1 LSGKIKMTMGV
12 LVMAGKEKSKL
23 RQMIDEYGI
32 KDMNDVHEFVK
43 MLTAETIQ
51 AALDAELDSEL
62 GYSKYDYKNKQTD
75 NSRNGYSKKT
85 VQGNTGEL
93 EIKVPRDRQG
103 EYEPQ
108 LVKKHQSDVSSIEDK
123 VIFLY
128 AQGVST
134 RDIQK
139 TMQEMYGIDVDD
151 SRVSKIT
158 DKILPLIKEWQERP
172 LQSVY
177 AMMILDAVHYN
188 VRDNGIVTKKAAYV
202 AIGTDLDG
210 KKDVLGI
217 WLGASESSKYWLSVL
232 NGLKSRGV
240 QDILIASVDGL
251 SGFVE
256 AINVA
261 FPKTEVQRCI
271 IHQIRSSTR
280 YVSYKDIKQFTAA
293 LKPVYKAPTEETALA
308 AMDEFEAKWGSKY
321 PLAVKSWRVNWNE
334 LSTMFKY
341 PPEIRK
347 LIYTTNAIENFNRQL
362 RKVTKTKSA
371 FVSDDALMK
380 ILYLTTMNIVDK
392 WTMPIQNWGSILDNL
407 MIFFGDRVKI
417 AL

>member
-1 LSGKIKMTMGV
+1 M
-12 LVMAGKEKSKL
+12 
-23 RQMIDEYGI
+23 
-32 KDMNDVHEFVK
+32 
-43 MLTAETIQ
+43 
-51 AALDAELDSEL
+51 
-62 GYSKYDYKNKQTD
+62 
-75 NSRNGYSKKT
+75 
-85 VQGNTGEL
+85 
-93 EIKVPRDRQG
+93 
-103 EYEPQ
+103 
-108 LVKKHQSDVSSIEDK
+108 KKHQTDVSSIEDK

-128 AQGVST
+128 SQGIST

-151 SRVSKIT
+151 SRVCKIT

-177 AMMILDAVHYN
+177 AIMILDAVHYN

-202 AIGTDLDG
+202 AISTDLDG

-217 WLGASESSKYWLSVL
+217 WLGASESAKYWFSVL
-232 NGLKSRGV
+232 NGLKNRGV

-256 AINVA
+256 AIHTA
-261 FPKTEVQRCI
+261 YPKTEVQRCV

-280 YVSYKDIKQFTAA
+280 YVSYKDVKQFTAD
-293 LKPVYKAPTEETALA
+293 LKPVYKAPTEETALS
-308 AMDEFEAKWGSKY
+308 AMDAFEAKWCGKY
-321 PLAVKSWRVNWNE
+321 PLAVKSWWVNWNE

-392 WTMPIQNWGSILDNL
+392 WTMPIKEWGSILDNL

-417 AL
+417 TL

>member
-1 LSGKIKMTMGV
+1 
-12 LVMAGKEKSKL
+12 MARKDNSKL
-23 RQMIDEYGI
+23 KELIAEYGI

-62 GYSKYDYKNKQTD
+62 GYSKYDYKNKQTS
-75 NSRNGYSKKT
+75 NSRNGHSMKT
-85 VQGNTGEL
+85 VQGSMGEMEL
-93 EIKVPRDRQG
+93 QIPRDRDG
-103 EYEPQ
+103 EFEPQ
-108 LVKKHQSDVSSIEDK
+108 LVKKHQTDISSIEDK

-128 AQGVST
+128 SQGVST

-139 TMQEMYGIDVDD
+139 TMQEMYGINVDD

-158 DKILPLIKEWQERP
+158 DKILPLIKEWQERS

-177 AMMILDAVHYN
+177 AMVILDAIHYN

-202 AIGTDLDG
+202 AIGTDLEG
-210 KKDVLGI
+210 RKDVLGI
-217 WLGASESSKYWLSVL
+217 WLGANESAKYWLSVL
-232 NGLKSRGV
+232 NGLKNRGV
-240 QDILIASVDGL
+240 SDILIASVDGL

-256 AINVA
+256 AINTA

-271 IHQIRSSTR
+271 IHQIRSSCR
-280 YVSYKDIKQFTAA
+280 YVSYKDIKQFTAD
-293 LKPVYKAPTEETALA
+293 LKPVYKAPTEEIALA
-308 AMDEFEAKWGSKY
+308 ALDEFEAKWVKKY
-321 PLAVKSWRVNWNE
+321 PLGVKSWRVNWTE

-380 ILYLTTMNIVDK
+380 LLYLTTMQIVDK
-392 WTMPIQNWGSILDNL
+392 WTMPIRNWGMILDNL
-407 MIFFGDRVKI
+407 MVYFGDRVNI
-417 AL
+417 TL

>member
-1 LSGKIKMTMGV
+1 
-12 LVMAGKEKSKL
+12 MAGKEKSKL
-23 RQMIDEYGI
+23 RQMIKEYGI

-75 NSRNGYSKKT
+75 NSRNGYSQKT
-85 VQGNTGEL
+85 VQSSAGEM
-93 EIKVPRDRQG
+93 EIKVPRDRHG
-103 EYEPQ
+103 EYAPQ
-108 LVKKHQSDVSSIEDK
+108 LVKKHQTDVSSIEDK

-128 AQGVST
+128 SQGIST
-134 RDIQK
+134 RDIQR

-177 AMMILDAVHYN
+177 AMVILDAVHYN
-188 VRDNGIVTKKAAYV
+188 VRENGIVIKKAAYV

-217 WLGASESSKYWLSVL
+217 WLGVSESSKYWLSVL
-232 NGLKSRGV
+232 NGLKNRGV

-261 FPKTEVQRCI
+261 YPQTEVQRCI

-280 YVSYKDIKQFTAA
+280 YVSYKDIKQFTAD
-293 LKPVYKAPTEETALA
+293 LKPVYKAPTEEAALLS
-308 AMDEFEAKWGSKY
+308 MDEFEAKWGGKY

-341 PPEIRK
+341 SPEIRK

-380 ILYLTTMNIVDK
+380 ILYLTTMSIVDK
-392 WTMPIQNWGSILDNL
+392 WTMPIRDWGSILDNL
-407 MIFFGDRVKI
+407 LIFFGDRVKI
-417 AL
+417 TL

>member
-1 LSGKIKMTMGV
+1 
-12 LVMAGKEKSKL
+12 MAGKEKSKL
-23 RQMIDEYGI
+23 RQMIEEYGI

-75 NSRNGYSKKT
+75 NSRNGYSQKT
-85 VQGNTGEL
+85 VQSSTGEM

-103 EYEPQ
+103 EYSPQ
-108 LVKKHQSDVSSIEDK
+108 LVKKHQTDVSSIEDK

-128 AQGVST
+128 SQGIST
-134 RDIQK
+134 RDIQR

-172 LQSVY
+172 LQSIY
-177 AMMILDAVHYN
+177 AMMILDAVHYS

-256 AINVA
+256 AIKVA
-261 FPKTEVQRCI
+261 FPTTEVQRCI

-280 YVSYKDIKQFTAA
+280 YISYKDVKQFTAD
-293 LKPVYKAPTEETALA
+293 LKPVYKASTEETALSA
-308 AMDEFEAKWGSKY
+308 LDEFEAKWGGKY

-341 PPEIRK
+341 SPEIRK

-380 ILYLTTMNIVDK
+380 ILYLTTMSIVDK
-392 WTMPIQNWGSILDNL
+392 WTMPIKDWGSILGNL
-407 MIFFGDRVKI
+407 LIFFGDRVKI
-417 AL
+417 TL

>member
-1 LSGKIKMTMGV
+1 
-12 LVMAGKEKSKL
+12 MARKENSKL
-23 RQMIDEYGI
+23 REMIKEYGI

-51 AALDAELDSEL
+51 AALDAELENDL
-62 GYSKYDYKNKQTD
+62 GYSKYDYKNKQTS
-75 NSRNGYSKKT
+75 NSRNGYSPKT
-85 VQGNTGEL
+85 VQGSMGEM
-93 EIKVPRDRQG
+93 EIQVPRDRNG
-103 EYEPQ
+103 DFEPQ
-108 LVKKHQSDVSSIEDK
+108 LVKKHQTDVSSIEDK

-128 AQGVST
+128 SQGVST

-177 AMMILDAVHYN
+177 AMVILDAVHYN

-240 QDILIASVDGL
+240 SDILIASVDGL

-261 FPKTEVQRCI
+261 YPKTQVQRCI
-271 IHQIRSSTR
+271 IHQIRACTR
-280 YVSYKDIKQFTAA
+280 YVSYKDIKPFTTA
-293 LKPVYKAPTEETALA
+293 LKPIYKAPTEETALA
-308 AMDEFEAKWGSKY
+308 ALDDFEAKWGGKY

-347 LIYTTNAIENFNRQL
+347 LICTTNAIENFNRQL
-362 RKVTKTKSA
+362 RKITKTKSA

-380 ILYLTTMNIVDK
+380 ILYLTTMGIVDK
-392 WTMPIQNWGSILDNL
+392 WTMPVQNWGSILDNL

-417 AL
+417 TL

>member
-1 LSGKIKMTMGV
+1 
-12 LVMAGKEKSKL
+12 MARKENSKL
-23 RQMIDEYGI
+23 REMIREYGI

-62 GYSKYDYKNKQTD
+62 GYTKYDYKNKQTD
-75 NSRNGYSKKT
+75 NSRNGYSAKT
-85 VQGNTGEL
+85 VQGSMGEL
-93 EIKVPRDRQG
+93 EIQIPRDRNG
-103 EYEPQ
+103 EFEPQ
-108 LVKKHQSDVSSIEDK
+108 LVKKHQTDVSSIEDK

-128 AQGVST
+128 SQGVST

-139 TMQEMYGIDVDD
+139 TMQEMYGINVDD

-188 VRDNGIVTKKAAYV
+188 VRENGIVTKKAAYV

-232 NGLKSRGV
+232 NGLKNRGV

-280 YVSYKDIKQFTAA
+280 YVSYKDIKQFTAD

-308 AMDEFEAKWGSKY
+308 SMDEFEAKWGGKY
-321 PLAVKSWRVNWNE
+321 PLAVKSWRFNWNE

-380 ILYLTTMNIVDK
+380 ILYLTTMSIVDK
-392 WTMPIQNWGSILDNL
+392 WTMPIKGWSSILDNL
-407 MIFFGDRVKI
+407 LIFFGDRVKI
-417 AL
+417 VL

>member
-1 LSGKIKMTMGV
+1 
-12 LVMAGKEKSKL
+12 MAKKDNSKL
-23 RQMIDEYGI
+23 KELIAEYGI

-43 MLTAETIQ
+43 KLTAETIQ

-62 GYSKYDYKNKQTD
+62 GYSKYDYNNKQTS
-75 NSRNGYSKKT
+75 NSRNGHSSKT
-85 VQGNTGEL
+85 VQGSMGEMEL
-93 EIKVPRDRQG
+93 QIPRDREG
-103 EYEPQ
+103 EFEPQ
-108 LVKKHQSDVSSIEDK
+108 LVKKHQTDISSIEDK

-128 AQGVST
+128 SQGVST

-139 TMQEMYGIDVDD
+139 TMQEMYGINVDD

-177 AMMILDAVHYN
+177 AMVILDAIHYN

-202 AIGTDLDG
+202 AIGTDLEG
-210 KKDVLGI
+210 RKDVLGL
-217 WLGASESSKYWLSVL
+217 WLGANESAKYWLSVL
-232 NGLKSRGV
+232 NGLKNRGV
-240 QDILIASVDGL
+240 SDILIASVDGL
-251 SGFVE
+251 TGFVE
-256 AINVA
+256 AINTA

-271 IHQIRSSTR
+271 IHQIRSSSR
-280 YVSYKDIKQFTAA
+280 YVSYKDIKQFTAD
-293 LKPVYKAPTEETALA
+293 LKPVYKAPTEEIALA
-308 AMDEFEAKWGSKY
+308 AMDEFEAKWGKKY
-321 PLAVKSWRVNWNE
+321 PLGVKSWRANWNE

-341 PPEIRK
+341 PLEIRK

-380 ILYLTTMNIVDK
+380 ILYLTTMQIVDK
-392 WTMPIQNWGSILDNL
+392 WTMPIRDWGMILDNL
-407 MIFFGDRVKI
+407 MIYFGDRVNVT
-417 AL
+417 L

>member
-1 LSGKIKMTMGV
+1 
-12 LVMAGKEKSKL
+12 MAGKEKSKL
-23 RQMIDEYGI
+23 RQMIEEYGI

-51 AALDAELDSEL
+51 AALDAELENDL
-62 GYSKYDYKNKQTD
+62 GYSKYDYKNKQTE

-85 VQGNTGEL
+85 VQSNNGEM
-93 EIKVPRDRQG
+93 EININVARDRQG
-103 EYEPQ
+103 QYEPQ
-108 LVKKHQSDVSSIEDK
+108 LVKKHQTDVSSIEDK
-123 VIFLY
+123 IIFLY
-128 AQGVST
+128 SQGIST

-177 AMMILDAVHYN
+177 AMVILDAVHYN

-232 NGLKSRGV
+232 NGLKNRGV

-261 FPKTEVQRCI
+261 YPRTEVQRCI

-280 YVSYKDIKQFTAA
+280 YVSYKDVKQFTAD
-293 LKPVYKAPTEETALA
+293 LKPVYKAPTEETALSA
-308 AMDEFEAKWGSKY
+308 LDEFEAKWGGKY
-321 PLAVKSWRVNWNE
+321 PLAVKSWRANWNE

-380 ILYLTTMNIVDK
+380 ILYLTTMSIVDK
-392 WTMPIQNWGSILDNL
+392 WTMPIKEWGSILDNL
-407 MIFFGDRVKI
+407 MIFFGERVKI
-417 AL
+417 SL

>member
-1 LSGKIKMTMGV
+1 
-12 LVMAGKEKSKL
+12 MARKDNSKL
-23 RQMIDEYGI
+23 KELIAEYGI

-62 GYSKYDYKNKQTD
+62 GYSKYDYKNKQTT
-75 NSRNGYSKKT
+75 NSRNGHSVKT
-85 VQGNTGEL
+85 VQGSMGEMEL
-93 EIKVPRDRQG
+93 QIPRDREG
-103 EYEPQ
+103 EFEPQ
-108 LVKKHQSDVSSIEDK
+108 LVKKHQTDISSIEDK

-128 AQGVST
+128 SQGVST

-139 TMQEMYGIDVDD
+139 TMQEMYGINVDD

-177 AMMILDAVHYN
+177 AMVILDAIHYN

-202 AIGTDLDG
+202 AIGTDLEG
-210 KKDVLGI
+210 RKDVLGI
-217 WLGASESSKYWLSVL
+217 WLGANESAKYWLSVL
-232 NGLKSRGV
+232 NGLKNRGV
-240 QDILIASVDGL
+240 SDILIASVDGL
-251 SGFVE
+251 TGFVE
-256 AINVA
+256 AINTA

-271 IHQIRSSTR
+271 IHQIRSSSR
-280 YVSYKDIKQFTAA
+280 YVSYKDIKQFTAD
-293 LKPVYKAPTEETALA
+293 LKPIYKAPTEEIALA
-308 AMDEFEAKWGSKY
+308 ALDEFEAKWGKKY
-321 PLAVKSWRVNWNE
+321 PLGVKSWRVNWNE

-380 ILYLTTMNIVDK
+380 LLYLTTMQIVDK
-392 WTMPIQNWGSILDNL
+392 WTMPIRNWGMILDNL
-407 MIFFGDRVKI
+407 MVYFGDRVNV

>member
-1 LSGKIKMTMGV
+1 
-12 LVMAGKEKSKL
+12 MARKDNSKL
-23 RQMIDEYGI
+23 REMIKEYGI

-51 AALDAELDSEL
+51 AALDAELESEL
-62 GYSKYDYKNKQTD
+62 GYSKYDYKNKNTE
-75 NSRNGYSKKT
+75 NSRNGYSPKT
-85 VQGNTGEL
+85 VQGSMGEL
-93 EIKVPRDRQG
+93 EIQVPRDRNG
-103 EYEPQ
+103 EFEPQ
-108 LVKKHQSDVSSIEDK
+108 LVKKHQTDVSAIEDK

-128 AQGVST
+128 SQGIST

-172 LQSVY
+172 LQNVY
-177 AMMILDAVHYN
+177 AMVILDAIHYN

-217 WLGASESSKYWLSVL
+217 WLGTSESSKYWLSVL

-280 YVSYKDIKQFTAA
+280 YVSYKDIKQFTTD
-293 LKPVYKAPTEETALA
+293 LKPVYKAPTEEAALYA
-308 AMDEFEAKWGSKY
+308 LDEFEAKWGSKY

-380 ILYLTTMNIVDK
+380 ILYLTTMSIIDK
-392 WTMPIQNWGSILDNL
+392 WTMPIKEWGSILDNL

>member
-1 LSGKIKMTMGV
+1 MGR
-12 LVMAGKEKSKL
+12 KENTKL
-23 RQMIDEYGI
+23 KELIAEYGI

-51 AALDAELDSEL
+51 TALDAELDSDL
-62 GYSKYDYKNKQTD
+62 GYSKYDYKNKQTS
-75 NSRNGYSKKT
+75 NSRNGHSVKT
-85 VQGNTGEL
+85 VQGSMGEMEL
-93 EIKVPRDRQG
+93 QIPRDREG
-103 EYEPQ
+103 EFEPQ
-108 LVKKHQSDVSSIEDK
+108 LVKKHQTDISSIEDK

-128 AQGVST
+128 SQGIST

-139 TMQEMYGIDVDD
+139 TMQEMYGINVDD

-177 AMMILDAVHYN
+177 AMVILDAIHYN

-202 AIGTDLDG
+202 AIGTDLEG

-217 WLGASESSKYWLSVL
+217 WLGATESSKYWLSVL
-232 NGLKSRGV
+232 NGLKNRGV
-240 QDILIASVDGL
+240 SDILIASVDGL

-256 AINVA
+256 AINTA
-261 FPKTEVQRCI
+261 FPQTEVQRCI
-271 IHQIRSSTR
+271 IHQIRASGR
-280 YVSYKDIKQFTAA
+280 YVSYKDIKQFTAD
-293 LKPVYKAPTEETALA
+293 LKPIYKAPTEEVALLA
-308 AMDEFEAKWGSKY
+308 LDEFEAKWGSKY
-321 PLAVKSWRVNWNE
+321 PLGVKSWRVNWNE

-380 ILYLTTMNIVDK
+380 LLYLTTMQIVDK
-392 WTMPIQNWGSILDNL
+392 WTMPIRDWGMILDNL
-407 MIFFGDRVKI
+407 IIYFGDRVNI
-417 AL
+417 TL

>member
-1 LSGKIKMTMGV
+1 
-12 LVMAGKEKSKL
+12 MARKDNSKL
-23 RQMIDEYGI
+23 KELIAEYGI
-32 KDMNDVHEFVK
+32 KDLNDVHEFVK

-51 AALDAELDSEL
+51 AALDSELDNEL
-62 GYSKYDYKNKQTD
+62 GYSKYDYKNKQTS
-75 NSRNGYSKKT
+75 NSRNGYSPKT
-85 VQGNTGEL
+85 VQGSMGEV
-93 EIKVPRDRQG
+93 EIQVPRDRDG
-103 EYEPQ
+103 EFEPQ
-108 LVKKHQSDVSSIEDK
+108 LVKKHQTDISAIEDK
-123 VIFLY
+123 IIFLY
-128 AQGVST
+128 SQGVST

-139 TMQEMYGIDVDD
+139 TMQEMYGINVDD

-177 AMMILDAVHYN
+177 AMVILDAVHYN

-202 AIGTDLDG
+202 AIGTDLEG
-210 KKDVLGI
+210 RKDVLGI
-217 WLGASESSKYWLSVL
+217 WLGANESSKYWLSVL
-232 NGLKSRGV
+232 NGLKNRGV
-240 QDILIASVDGL
+240 SDILIASVDGL
-251 SGFVE
+251 SGFVD
-256 AINVA
+256 AIHAA

-271 IHQIRSSTR
+271 IHQIRSSCR
-280 YVSYKDIKQFTAA
+280 YVSYKDIKQFTAD
-293 LKPVYKAPTEETALA
+293 LKPVYKAATEDIALA
-308 AMDEFEAKWGSKY
+308 ALDEFEAKWGAKY
-321 PLAVKSWRVNWNE
+321 PLGVKSWRANWTE

-380 ILYLTTMNIVDK
+380 LLYLTTMQIVDK
-392 WTMPIQNWGSILDNL
+392 WTMPVRDWGIILDNL
-407 MIFFGDRVKI
+407 MIYFGDRVSI

>member
-1 LSGKIKMTMGV
+1 MEV
-12 LVMAGKEKSKL
+12 LIMSRKENSKL
-23 RQMIDEYGI
+23 KELIAEYGI

-51 AALDAELDSEL
+51 AALDAELDNQL
-62 GYSKYDYKNKQTD
+62 GYSKYDYKNKQTT
-75 NSRNGYSKKT
+75 NSRNGHSIKT
-85 VQGNTGEL
+85 VQGSMGEMEL
-93 EIKVPRDRQG
+93 QIPRDRDG
-103 EYEPQ
+103 EFEPQ
-108 LVKKHQSDVSSIEDK
+108 LVKKHQTDISSIEDK

-128 AQGVST
+128 SQGVST

-139 TMQEMYGIDVDD
+139 TMSEMYGINVDD

-158 DKILPLIKEWQERP
+158 DKVLPLIKEWQERP

-177 AMMILDAVHYN
+177 AMVILDAIHYN

-217 WLGASESSKYWLSVL
+217 WLGTNESSKYWLSVL

-240 QDILIASVDGL
+240 SDILIASVDGL

-256 AINVA
+256 AINTA
-261 FPKTEVQRCI
+261 FPQTEVQRCI
-271 IHQIRSSTR
+271 IHQIRASSR
-280 YVSYKDIKQFTAA
+280 YVSYKDIKQFTAD
-293 LKPVYKAPTEETALA
+293 LKPIYKAPTEDVALVA
-308 AMDEFEAKWGSKY
+308 LDEFEAKWGKKY
-321 PLAVKSWRVNWNE
+321 PLGVKSWRVNWNE

-380 ILYLTTMNIVDK
+380 LLYLTTMQIVDK
-392 WTMPIQNWGSILDNL
+392 WTMPVRDWGMILDNL
-407 MIFFGDRVKI
+407 MIYFGDRVNI
-417 AL
+417 TL

>member
-1 LSGKIKMTMGV
+1 
-12 LVMAGKEKSKL
+12 MARKENSKL
-23 RQMIDEYGI
+23 REMIKEYGI
-32 KDMNDVHEFVK
+32 KDMDDVHEFVK

-51 AALDAELDSEL
+51 AALDAELENDL
-62 GYSKYDYKNKQTD
+62 GYSKYDYKNKNTE
-75 NSRNGYSKKT
+75 NSRNGYSRKT
-85 VQGNTGEL
+85 VQGSMGEM
-93 EIKVPRDRQG
+93 EIQIPRDRNG

-108 LVKKHQSDVSSIEDK
+108 LVKKHQTDVSSIEDK
-123 VIFLY
+123 IIFLY
-128 AQGVST
+128 SQGIST

-139 TMQEMYGIDVDD
+139 TMQELYGIDVDD
-151 SRVSKIT
+151 SRVLKIT

-172 LQSVY
+172 LQNVY
-177 AMMILDAVHYN
+177 AMMILDAIHYN

-217 WLGASESSKYWLSVL
+217 WLEASESSKYWLSVL

-280 YVSYKDIKQFTAA
+280 YVSYKDIKQFTAD
-293 LKPVYKAPTEETALA
+293 LKPVYKAPTEGTALSA
-308 AMDEFEAKWGSKY
+308 LDEFEVRWGGKY

-380 ILYLTTMNIVDK
+380 ILYFTTMRIVDK
-392 WTMPIQNWGSILDNL
+392 WTMPI
-407 MIFFGDRVKI
+407 KE
-417 AL
+417 

>member
-1 LSGKIKMTMGV
+1 
-12 LVMAGKEKSKL
+12 MAGKEKSKL
-23 RQMIDEYGI
+23 RQMIEEYGI

-75 NSRNGYSKKT
+75 NSRNGYSQKT
-85 VQGNTGEL
+85 VQSSTGEM

-103 EYEPQ
+103 EYSPQ
-108 LVKKHQSDVSSIEDK
+108 LVKKHQTDVSSIEDK

-128 AQGVST
+128 SQGIST
-134 RDIQK
+134 RDIQR

-172 LQSVY
+172 LQSIY
-177 AMMILDAVHYN
+177 AMMILDAVHYS

-261 FPKTEVQRCI
+261 FPTTEVQRCI

-280 YVSYKDIKQFTAA
+280 YVSYKDVKQFTAD
-293 LKPVYKAPTEETALA
+293 LKPVYKASTEETALSA
-308 AMDEFEAKWGSKY
+308 LDEFEAKWGGKY

-341 PPEIRK
+341 SPEIRK

-380 ILYLTTMNIVDK
+380 ILYLTTMSIVDK
-392 WTMPIQNWGSILDNL
+392 WTMPIKDWGSILGNL
-407 MIFFGDRVKI
+407 LIFFGDRVKI
-417 AL
+417 TL